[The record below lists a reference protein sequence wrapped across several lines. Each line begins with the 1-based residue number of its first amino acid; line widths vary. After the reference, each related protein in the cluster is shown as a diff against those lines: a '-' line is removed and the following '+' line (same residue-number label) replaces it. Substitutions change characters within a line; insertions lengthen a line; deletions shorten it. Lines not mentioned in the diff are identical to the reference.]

1 MKENIEPTGDK
12 GEIKAENDFL
22 KMKMMLEKGAEF
34 GSSRDLPPEVE
45 NHFLRSVMEYE
56 KQFERGERIKV
67 FDKIGQPRHFR
78 PVKEIPEEEMAKEW
92 EVLYEYMQE
101 RGIELS
107 VCSPN
112 VNARELYRFATEEL
126 FNIETDKIDM
136 PGMMTCFIYDEFHP
150 DVGYDNSRIAVE
162 ECMNYFFDKA
172 AFQDHHYAEKV
183 RLNHHN
189 NLSRAELKYVVQN
202 FKKEYD
208 DLVPVHIKVARC
220 RLNGHHCFVNGFYE
234 AAFMTKG
241 KSELKR
247 GDWMVGFQLDK
258 DAGYW
263 DINEIQIRG
272 IKIH

>member
-1 MKENIEPTGDK
+1 
-12 GEIKAENDFL
+12 
-22 KMKMMLEKGAEF
+22 
-34 GSSRDLPPEVE
+34 
-45 NHFLRSVMEYE
+45 
-56 KQFERGERIKV
+56 
-67 FDKIGQPRHFR
+67 
-78 PVKEIPEEEMAKEW
+78 
-92 EVLYEYMQE
+92 
-101 RGIELS
+101 
-107 VCSPN
+107 
-112 VNARELYRFATEEL
+112 
-126 FNIETDKIDM
+126 
-136 PGMMTCFIYDEFHP
+136 
-150 DVGYDNSRIAVE
+150 
-162 ECMNYFFDKA
+162 MNYFFDKA